1 MKKIFSCLILVAL
14 ISGCANPNQKRN
26 EQVVNNAT
34 EALKYCMESQRSQGK
49 KAECAQN
56 FYGALGAVSDD
67 DYGKLPALR
76 MATALYALLVKVDR
90 RQINESDAKMEFMKI
105 ANDFQ
110 SDLSNAQRLSNAEN
124 RAAAMQQQQ
133 MFMNAQ
139 RLLSPPG
146 SVVNCFRAPG
156 SPVTSC
162 Y

>member
-1 MKKIFSCLILVAL
+1 MKKIFICVVLVSVL
-14 ISGCANPNQKRN
+14 SGCANPNQKRN
-26 EQVVNNAT
+26 EQVINNAS
-34 EALKYCMESQRSQGK
+34 EALKYCMQSQRSQGK

-56 FYGALGAVSDD
+56 FYTALGAVSDD

-90 RQINESDAKMEFMKI
+90 NQINESDTRMEMMRI
-105 ANDFQ
+105 ANEFQ
-110 SDLSNAQRLSNAEN
+110 SDLSNAQRRSEAEN

-146 SVVNCFRAPG
+146 SVINCYRAPG

>member
-1 MKKIFSCLILVAL
+1 MKKIYIIILSIGMLA
-14 ISGCANPNQKRN
+14 GCANPNQKRN
-26 EQVVNNAT
+26 EQIVNQSI
-34 EALKYCMESQRSQGK
+34 ESLKYCIQSQKGRGK
-49 KAECAQN
+49 VAQCAQN
-56 FYGALGAVSDD
+56 LYSSIGQVSDD

-76 MATALYALLVKVDR
+76 MATALYALFVKIDR
-90 RQINESDAKMEFMKI
+90 NQINESDSQMQIMQI
-105 ANDFQ
+105 SNDFQ
-110 SDLSNAQRLSNAEN
+110 TDLSSAQRRSNAEN

-146 SVVNCFRAPG
+146 SVINCYRAPG